1 MKKILMGMALIFTLA
16 GCGNKKAQQET
27 TSESVS
33 DKDRVEVLY
42 FHGKQRCITCN
53 AIVNL
58 TKEVHDEDF
67 KKQLENG
74 ELQFKIID
82 ISTKEGE
89 MTADKYEVTWSS
101 LFIDKW
107 QNGEEKV
114 NNMTDIAFTYAKS
127 SPEVFKAGI
136 KEKIEELLD

>member
-53 AIVNL
+53 AIENL
-58 TKEVHDEDF
+58 TKEVLDEDF

-74 ELQFKIID
+74 EIQFKIID

-107 QNGEEKV
+107 QNGEETV
-114 NNMTDIAFTYAKS
+114 NNMTDFAFTYAKS